1 MNFLPVRVAAG
12 GGGLWLEGK
21 SFRLPAPAGRSS
33 RLESYKEKEVT
44 LGVRPEDL
52 LLRPAGP
59 EGNLIRAAVEIVE
72 AVGSDIF
79 LDLNLAGASVT
90 ARVEATAEVRTGQ
103 EITLHPNPDRIHL
116 FDPASGANLAV

>member
-1 MNFLPVRVAAG
+1 M
-12 GGGLWLEGK
+12 
-21 SFRLPAPAGRSS
+21 
-33 RLESYKEKEVT
+33 T

-59 EGNLIRAAVEIVE
+59 EDNAFRAAVEIVE
-72 AVGSDIF
+72 AVGSDIY

-103 EITLHPNPDRIHL
+103 EITLYPNPERLHL
-116 FDPASGANLAV
+116 FDPGSGSNLL